1 MNSTQHDTGGAIDHL
16 EEDVIQI
23 PSQRF
28 ALISVVS
35 PQSSQKHNTC
45 ALKIRGVFATEEDG
59 RRHAD
64 KLSKM
69 DTTFDVFLVDMYKWL
84 PIPPDTDLIE
94 DKVYQ
99 EKVLNDIIQGHKE
112 QQVLVQQHFEE
123 QKAQAFA
130 QQQQQSPPAPVV
142 VTEEPEIETL

>member
-1 MNSTQHDTGGAIDHL
+1 MNYNNEFDHL
-16 EEDVIQI
+16 EEDAIQI

-35 PQSSQKHNTC
+35 PQSKQKHTTC
-45 ALKIRGVFATEEDG
+45 ALKIRGVFATEEEG

-69 DTTFDVFLVDMYKWL
+69 DSTFDVFLVDMYKWL

-123 QKAQAFA
+123 QKMQAFA
-130 QQQQQSPPAPVV
+130 QPQPVV
-142 VTEEPEIETL
+142 VEEPLAEIETL

>member
-1 MNSTQHDTGGAIDHL
+1 MNHSNNVVDHL
-16 EEDVIQI
+16 EEDVFQI
-23 PSQRF
+23 TSQRF

-35 PQSSQKHNTC
+35 PQSNQKHSTC
-45 ALKIRGVFATEEDG
+45 ALKIRGVFATEEEG

-64 KLSKM
+64 KISKM

-99 EKVLNDIIQGHKE
+99 EKLLNDIIQGHKE
-112 QQVLVQQHFEE
+112 QQVLVKQHFEE
-123 QKAQAFA
+123 QKAQAIA
-130 QQQQQSPPAPVV
+130 QPPPTTPIVV
-142 VTEEPEIETL
+142 EEEPEIETL

>member
-1 MNSTQHDTGGAIDHL
+1 MNSTNNTVIDHL
-16 EEDVIQI
+16 EEDVIRI
-23 PSQRF
+23 PSQQF

-35 PQSSQKHNTC
+35 PQSNQKHATC

-99 EKVLNDIIQGHKE
+99 DKVLNDIIQGHKE
-112 QQVLVQQHFEE
+112 QQVLVKQHFEE
-123 QKAQAFA
+123 QKMEAITN
-130 QQQQQSPPAPVV
+130 PPTV
-142 VTEEPEIETL
+142 VTLPPQTEPEPEIETL

>member
-1 MNSTQHDTGGAIDHL
+1 MNYNNEFDHL
-16 EEDVIQI
+16 EEDAIQI

-35 PQSSQKHNTC
+35 PQSNQKHTTC
-45 ALKIRGVFATEEDG
+45 ALKIRGVFATEEEG

-69 DTTFDVFLVDMYKWL
+69 DSTFDVFLVDMYKWL

-123 QKAQAFA
+123 QKMQAFA
-130 QQQQQSPPAPVV
+130 QPQPQPQPQPVV
-142 VTEEPEIETL
+142 VEEPLAEIETL

>member
-1 MNSTQHDTGGAIDHL
+1 
-16 EEDVIQI
+16 
-23 PSQRF
+23 
-28 ALISVVS
+28 
-35 PQSSQKHNTC
+35 
-45 ALKIRGVFATEEDG
+45 VFATEEDG

-84 PIPPDTDLIE
+84 PIPPDTDLID

-130 QQQQQSPPAPVV
+130 QQQSPAPAPVV